1 MAALDLMVKSLADV
15 MQQTGTACQRDVH
28 THLACQQAS
37 QPGHFHAVGQ
47 SVLAKAGAVLQA
59 ADELDEV
66 GVQAVDA
73 KFHHGALALPLHL
86 QLKVVAALLH
96 RLLNAGG
103 VDAAIT
109 DQALQRHAG
118 NLAAGLVK
126 GGQGDG
132 LRGIVDDKIHAG
144 GSFQRAD
151 VAALTADDT
160 ALHLVAGQGHHA
172 DGGLAAV
179 VSGAAADGLT
189 DHVAG
194 DVIAVFLQVGLVG
207 SHTDSLLVGELL
219 VHLVQQHFAGILLA
233 QARQGLQALHLLGTD
248 GIHLSQTAVGL
259 LVLFLELFFLLF
271 QGFGLAVQR
280 IFLLVNAVLLAA
292 DLSTALLDLLV
303 GLCLLG
309 IDLGFQAESLVLGFQ
324 NSFFSFLVSG
334 LDCFVH
340 QAGSLGFRAADLCL
354 GGLFTVVVTNKITR
368 AGSNSSNHD
377 HDQQNDRGHR
387 VHSPYN

>member
-1 MAALDLMVKSLADV
+1 MDDLGVFLVLAADIHTDLDMAALDLVVKGLADI
-15 MQQTGTACQRDVH
+15 MQQTGTAGQRDVH
-28 THLACQQAS
+28 AHLACQQTG
-37 QPGHFHAVGQ
+37 QPGHLHAVGQ

-73 KFHHGALALPLHL
+73 KLHHGALALPLHL

-132 LRGIVDDKIHAG
+132 LRGIIDDKIHAG

-233 QARQGLQALHLLGTD
+233 QARQGLQRSISLARMASTSAKR
-248 GIHLSQTAVGL
+248 LSASSC
-259 LVLFLELFFLLF
+259 FFL
-271 QGFGLAVQR
+271 
-280 IFLLVNAVLLAA
+280 
-292 DLSTALLDLLV
+292 S
-303 GLCLLG
+303 
-309 IDLGFQAESLVLGFQ
+309 SS
-324 NSFFSFLVSG
+324 SFFSRASVLRSSAFSFWSMRFSWRLISARRC
-334 LDCFVH
+334 LI
-340 QAGSLGFRAADLCL
+340 SLSASA
-354 GGLFTVVVTNKITR
+354 
-368 AGSNSSNHD
+368 S
-377 HDQQNDRGHR
+377 GHR
-387 VHSPYN
+387 PRLSGGRPRPWLPEQLLFVFGQRS

>member
-1 MAALDLMVKSLADV
+1 M
-15 MQQTGTACQRDVH
+15 
-28 THLACQQAS
+28 
-37 QPGHFHAVGQ
+37 
-47 SVLAKAGAVLQA
+47 
-59 ADELDEV
+59 
-66 GVQAVDA
+66 
-73 KFHHGALALPLHL
+73 
-86 QLKVVAALLH
+86 
-96 RLLNAGG
+96 
-103 VDAAIT
+103 
-109 DQALQRHAG
+109 
-118 NLAAGLVK
+118 
-126 GGQGDG
+126 
-132 LRGIVDDKIHAG
+132 
-144 GSFQRAD
+144 
-151 VAALTADDT
+151 
-160 ALHLVAGQGHHA
+160 
-172 DGGLAAV
+172 

-194 DVIAVFLQVGLVG
+194 DIIAVFLQIGLIG

-248 GIHLSQTAVGL
+248 GIHLSQAAVGL

-303 GLCLLG
+303 GLSLLG

-340 QAGSLGFRAADLCL
+340 QAGSLGFCAADLCL